1 MILNLVGYS
10 KLLFIYYY
18 YISMVSCVFNFFF
31 CKWFLTIKAA
41 TIAPPPNATL
51 TIANSCPPSITPKPV
66 TPYVPPIRPKVT
78 FFIRLI

>member
-1 MILNLVGYS
+1 
-10 KLLFIYYY
+10 
-18 YISMVSCVFNFFF
+18 MVSCVFNFFF

-66 TPYVPPIRPKVT
+66 TPYVPPKDQKSHFLLDSYNLISIRN
-78 FFIRLI
+78 I